1 MNEILASVVPL
12 ILLLAAS
19 AFFSGSEAAC
29 SSLTKLQL
37 RRLRKQK
44 DPASKSLSAL
54 MSDVQRLLTAI
65 LIGNNLVNNWA
76 ASLATAFA
84 ISLLGESG
92 IGAATA
98 LMTVLIII
106 FGEISP
112 KTVASKHPL
121 KIASAIAPALLVL
134 EKILFPFIFFF
145 TKINGLFLAA
155 ISFFFPQNAHRITE
169 DELKTVMDL
178 GRRDGVLEEKEH
190 KLLHKAWEFTDLR
203 IREILIPRTSIAA
216 VNENCTVSEA
226 RTAFRAQSFSRMPV
240 YSGSLDNVVGLLH
253 YRDILIPGQDDS
265 KKSIESLIKPI
276 HFVSEMQTASK
287 LLEEFRAHG
296 QHLAVVLDEHGA
308 TAGLVTR
315 RDAISA
321 VFGGIHDE
329 YDLSNAQS
337 KKEIQ
342 IVDSR
347 YVRAPGEARLE
358 EINTVLGVEW
368 DSEFYETVGGFVL
381 ELAGRLPSIGERFQ
395 HENAW
400 FIVEDKIGRKISRI
414 GILLDSK
421 E

>member
-1 MNEILASVVPL
+1 MNEILTSVVPL

-155 ISFFFPQNAHRITE
+155 IAFFFPQNAHRITE

-216 VNENCTVSEA
+216 VNETAPYRKPGPPSEPRVSREC
-226 RTAFRAQSFSRMPV
+226 
-240 YSGSLDNVVGLLH
+240 
-253 YRDILIPGQDDS
+253 
-265 KKSIESLIKPI
+265 
-276 HFVSEMQTASK
+276 
-287 LLEEFRAHG
+287 
-296 QHLAVVLDEHGA
+296 
-308 TAGLVTR
+308 
-315 RDAISA
+315 
-321 VFGGIHDE
+321 
-329 YDLSNAQS
+329 
-337 KKEIQ
+337 
-342 IVDSR
+342 R
-347 YVRAPGEARLE
+347 YTRAPS
-358 EINTVLGVEW
+358 T
-368 DSEFYETVGGFVL
+368 T
-381 ELAGRLPSIGERFQ
+381 
-395 HENAW
+395 
-400 FIVEDKIGRKISRI
+400 
-414 GILLDSK
+414 
-421 E
+421 